1 MSVEL
6 HEISENFIAELWKVH
21 NNHKEVFDHLPEYSL
36 RGDGHL
42 CDAGQYLQ
50 FVGQEEVREPQK
62 IIFINIYPV
71 DHQLDYEFGE
81 SGIVELFK
89 DINFKALLAK
99 TPFKPE
105 PEENLSKFVFPTTN
119 IMIVE
124 LRYLGS
130 YDYYSGGYDW
140 EMQPDIVGF
149 LGPYTFSPQFF
160 E

>member
-21 NNHKEVFDHLPEYSL
+21 KNHNEVFDHLPEYCL
-36 RGDGHL
+36 RADGHL
-42 CDAGQYLQ
+42 SRADEYLQ
-50 FVGQEEVREPQK
+50 FIGIEEVREPQK
-62 IIFINIYPV
+62 IIFVNIYPV

-81 SGIVELFK
+81 SGIAELFNE
-89 DINFKALLAK
+89 INFKALLDK

-124 LRYLGS
+124 LCYS
-130 YDYYSGGYDW
+130 SSFDYYNGADDW
-140 EMQPDIVGF
+140 EMEPGIVGF
-149 LGPYTFSPQFF
+149 LNPNTFSPQYF